1 MEKCYLCPRS
11 CGIDRSKN
19 KGYCNQSGLKV
30 ARVSLHKWEEPIIS
44 GSNGSGTIFFSGCN
58 LKCVYC
64 QNYDVSHGKGK
75 DITPQILADIFKKIE
90 DSGAH
95 NINLVTPTHFV
106 DDILKAADIYAPKLP
121 VVYNC
126 GGYDSIYTL
135 DKLKDFVDIWL
146 PDFKY
151 SDNSLAKK
159 YSNCNDYFE
168 VCTAALIRMRQLCPK
183 DEIADGL
190 MKKGLIIRHLVLPNA
205 LQNTKS
211 VLQWIAENLSDD
223 TYVSIMGQYTPFGD
237 AFKFDEIN
245 RKLKP
250 LEYKIAVEYA
260 KKFKL
265 FNSFIQ
271 SLDSASKEFIPNFDE
286 SPIDFD
292 FL

>member
-151 SDNSLAKK
+151 SNNSLAKK

-211 VLQWIAENLSDD
+211 VLQWISENLSDD

>member
-106 DDILKAADIYAPKLP
+106 DDILKAADIYTPKLP
-121 VVYNC
+121 IVYNC
-126 GGYDSIYTL
+126 GGYESLDTL

-286 SPIDFD
+286 SPIDF
-292 FL
+292 

>member
-121 VVYNC
+121 IVYNC
-126 GGYDSIYTL
+126 GGYESLDTL

-151 SDNSLAKK
+151 SYNSLAKK

>member
-121 VVYNC
+121 IVYNC
-126 GGYDSIYTL
+126 GGYESLDTL

-159 YSNCNDYFE
+159 YSNCNNYFE

-286 SPIDFD
+286 SPIDF
-292 FL
+292 

>member
-121 VVYNC
+121 IVYNC
-126 GGYDSIYTL
+126 GGYESLDTL
-135 DKLKDFVDIWL
+135 DKMKDFVDIWL

-159 YSNCNDYFE
+159 YSNCNNYFE

-286 SPIDFD
+286 SPIDF
-292 FL
+292 

>member
-106 DDILKAADIYAPKLP
+106 DDILKAADIYTPKLP

-126 GGYDSIYTL
+126 GGYESLDTL
-135 DKLKDFVDIWL
+135 DKLKDLVDIWL

-286 SPIDFD
+286 SPIDF
-292 FL
+292 

>member
-106 DDILKAADIYAPKLP
+106 DDILKAADIYAPQLP
-121 VVYNC
+121 VIYNC

-271 SLDSASKEFIPNFDE
+271 SLDSASTVSYTHLTLPTMATV
-286 SPIDFD
+286 
-292 FL
+292 

>member
-106 DDILKAADIYAPKLP
+106 DDILKAADIYAPQLP
-121 VVYNC
+121 VIYNC

>member
-106 DDILKAADIYAPKLP
+106 DDILKAADIYAPQLP
-121 VVYNC
+121 VIYNC

-151 SDNSLAKK
+151 SDNILAKK

>member
-106 DDILKAADIYAPKLP
+106 DDILKAADIYTPKLP

-126 GGYDSIYTL
+126 GGYESLDTL

-183 DEIADGL
+183 DEIAEGL

-286 SPIDFD
+286 SPIDF
-292 FL
+292 

>member
-106 DDILKAADIYAPKLP
+106 DDILKAADIYTPKLP

-126 GGYDSIYTL
+126 GGYESLDTL
-135 DKLKDFVDIWL
+135 DKMKDFVDIWL

-286 SPIDFD
+286 SPIDF
-292 FL
+292 

>member
-64 QNYDVSHGKGK
+64 QNYDVSHGRGK

-121 VVYNC
+121 IVYNC
-126 GGYDSIYTL
+126 GGYESLDTL
-135 DKLKDFVDIWL
+135 DKMKDFVDIWL

>member
-121 VVYNC
+121 IVYNC
-126 GGYDSIYTL
+126 GGYESLDTL
-135 DKLKDFVDIWL
+135 DKMKDFVDIWL

-159 YSNCNDYFE
+159 YSNCNNYFE
-168 VCTAALIRMRQLCPK
+168 VCTAALIKIRQLCPK
-183 DEIADGL
+183 DEIVDGL

-286 SPIDFD
+286 SPIDF
-292 FL
+292 

>member
-106 DDILKAADIYAPKLP
+106 DDILKAADIYAPQLP
-121 VVYNC
+121 VIYNC

-183 DEIADGL
+183 DEIAEGL

-286 SPIDFD
+286 SPIDF
-292 FL
+292 

>member
-121 VVYNC
+121 IVYNC
-126 GGYDSIYTL
+126 GGYESLDTL

-183 DEIADGL
+183 DEIVDGL

-286 SPIDFD
+286 SPIDF
-292 FL
+292 

>member
-151 SDNSLAKK
+151 SNNSLAKK

-211 VLQWIAENLSDD
+211 VLQWISENLSDD

-286 SPIDFD
+286 SPIDF
-292 FL
+292 

>member
-1 MEKCYLCPRS
+1 M
-11 CGIDRSKN
+11 
-19 KGYCNQSGLKV
+19 
-30 ARVSLHKWEEPIIS
+30 
-44 GSNGSGTIFFSGCN
+44 
-58 LKCVYC
+58 
-64 QNYDVSHGKGK
+64 
-75 DITPQILADIFKKIE
+75 FKKIE

-121 VVYNC
+121 IVYNC
-126 GGYDSIYTL
+126 GGYESLDTL
-135 DKLKDFVDIWL
+135 DKMKDFVDIWL

-159 YSNCNDYFE
+159 YSNCNNYFE

-286 SPIDFD
+286 SPIDF
-292 FL
+292 

>member
-106 DDILKAADIYAPKLP
+106 DDILKAADIYAPQLP
-121 VVYNC
+121 VIYNC

-159 YSNCNDYFE
+159 YSNCNNYFE

-286 SPIDFD
+286 SPIDF
-292 FL
+292 

>member
-121 VVYNC
+121 IVYNC
-126 GGYDSIYTL
+126 GGYESLDTL

-183 DEIADGL
+183 DEIVDGL

>member
-106 DDILKAADIYAPKLP
+106 DDILKAADIYAPQLP
-121 VVYNC
+121 VIYNC

-245 RKLKP
+245 RNLKP
-250 LEYKIAVEYA
+250 LESKIAVDYDKE
-260 KKFKL
+260 FKL
-265 FNSFIQ
+265 FNFFFQ

>member
-106 DDILKAADIYAPKLP
+106 DDILKAADIYAPQLP
-121 VVYNC
+121 VIYNC

-135 DKLKDFVDIWL
+135 DKLKDFVNIWL

-151 SDNSLAKK
+151 SDNSMAKK

-286 SPIDFD
+286 SPIDF
-292 FL
+292 

>member
-121 VVYNC
+121 IVYNC

-211 VLQWIAENLSDD
+211 VLQWISENLSDD

-286 SPIDFD
+286 SPIDF
-292 FL
+292 

>member
-211 VLQWIAENLSDD
+211 VLQWISENLSDD

-286 SPIDFD
+286 SPIDF
-292 FL
+292 

>member
-121 VVYNC
+121 IVYNC
-126 GGYDSIYTL
+126 GGYESLDTL
-135 DKLKDFVDIWL
+135 DKLKDLVDIWL

-286 SPIDFD
+286 SPIDF
-292 FL
+292 

>member
-106 DDILKAADIYAPKLP
+106 DDILKAADIYTPKLP

-126 GGYDSIYTL
+126 GGYESLDTL
-135 DKLKDFVDIWL
+135 DKMKDFVDIWL

>member
-168 VCTAALIRMRQLCPK
+168 VCTVALIRMRQLCPK

-211 VLQWIAENLSDD
+211 VLQWISENLSDD

>member
-121 VVYNC
+121 IVYNC
-126 GGYDSIYTL
+126 GGYESLDTL

-183 DEIADGL
+183 DEIVDGL

-237 AFKFDEIN
+237 AFKFDEIK

-286 SPIDFD
+286 SPIDF
-292 FL
+292 

>member
-106 DDILKAADIYAPKLP
+106 DDILKAADIYAPQLP
-121 VVYNC
+121 VIYNC

-286 SPIDFD
+286 SPIDF
-292 FL
+292 

>member
-168 VCTAALIRMRQLCPK
+168 VCTVALIRMRQLCPK

>member
-126 GGYDSIYTL
+126 GGYESLDTL
-135 DKLKDFVDIWL
+135 DKMKDFVDIWL

-286 SPIDFD
+286 SPIDF
-292 FL
+292 

>member
-121 VVYNC
+121 IVYNC
-126 GGYDSIYTL
+126 GGYESLDTL
-135 DKLKDFVDIWL
+135 DKMKDFVDIWL

-159 YSNCNDYFE
+159 YSNCNNYFE

>member
-1 MEKCYLCPRS
+1 M
-11 CGIDRSKN
+11 
-19 KGYCNQSGLKV
+19 
-30 ARVSLHKWEEPIIS
+30 
-44 GSNGSGTIFFSGCN
+44 
-58 LKCVYC
+58 
-64 QNYDVSHGKGK
+64 
-75 DITPQILADIFKKIE
+75 
-90 DSGAH
+90 
-95 NINLVTPTHFV
+95 
-106 DDILKAADIYAPKLP
+106 
-121 VVYNC
+121 
-126 GGYDSIYTL
+126 
-135 DKLKDFVDIWL
+135 KDFVDIWL

-159 YSNCNDYFE
+159 YSNCNNYFE

-286 SPIDFD
+286 SPIDF
-292 FL
+292 

>member
-121 VVYNC
+121 IVYNC
-126 GGYDSIYTL
+126 GGYESLDTL

-183 DEIADGL
+183 DEIVDGL

-271 SLDSASKEFIPNFDE
+271 SLYSASKEFIPNFDE
-286 SPIDFD
+286 SPIDF
-292 FL
+292 

>member
-126 GGYDSIYTL
+126 GGYESLDTL

-286 SPIDFD
+286 SPIDF
-292 FL
+292 

>member
-64 QNYDVSHGKGK
+64 QNYDVSHGRGK

-121 VVYNC
+121 IVYNC
-126 GGYDSIYTL
+126 GGYESLDTL
-135 DKLKDFVDIWL
+135 DKMKDFVDIWL

-286 SPIDFD
+286 SPIDF
-292 FL
+292 